1 MGDDAMT
8 KQEIRRRAEL
18 YVEREQSEPFREEI
32 KRILENEDWNEL
44 EERFWRDLD
53 FGTGGLRGLI
63 GGGSNR
69 INPVLITKATLGLAN
84 YILSHVPES
93 ERGVVIAYDS
103 RHYSDKFALE
113 AARVMAAKKV
123 RTFLF
128 SSLRPT
134 PVLSFAVRKKGAC
147 AGIMITA
154 SHNPAAYNGYKV
166 FWSDGA
172 QVVPP
177 HDLGIMD
184 EVRRVTG
191 SANTMNLEEAL
202 DSKLITMIDKEID
215 DAYTDL
221 VVSQSLKPELMKRHG
236 AAFKV
241 IYTPL
246 HGAGLIPVETTLE
259 KLGINVHTVR
269 EQKEPDGDFPTMEF
283 PNPEVASALEIAIE
297 LARKEDAD
305 LVMATDP
312 DADRLGIAAPE
323 EGEWILVTGNQLGA
337 MLTDYIF
344 RTRREQG
351 NLPANP
357 AFVNTIVSSALQN
370 RVAEFYGAKS
380 FRVLTGFKYIG
391 EKIRQFETEN
401 SYTYVFGG
409 EESYGYLVG
418 ASVRD
423 KDAVSAAA
431 MTAEMA
437 LWNRIRGKSLIDY
450 LRELWSRFGYWQ
462 EILISRDFEGQ
473 RGQETMAALMT
484 SLRDEPPTS
493 IALIEVI
500 EIRDF
505 RDGTTIVDGVREK
518 DIELPSSDVLQFVL
532 RGGALVTARPS
543 GTEPKIKFYA
553 SLCSENGA
561 EPERARKELETVFHG
576 IRTWI
581 GERIDSLHL

>member
-1 MGDDAMT
+1 MT

-18 YVEREQSEPFREEI
+18 YVEREQSEPFREDI
-32 KRILENEDWNEL
+32 RKLLENEDWNEL
-44 EERFWRDLD
+44 KERFWRDLD

-69 INPVLITKATLGLAN
+69 INPVSITRATLGLAN

-93 ERGVVIAYDS
+93 ARCVVIAYDS
-103 RHYSDKFALE
+103 RHYSDTFALE
-113 AARVMAAKKV
+113 AARVMAAKAI
-123 RTFLF
+123 RSFLF

-177 HDLGIMD
+177 HDRGIMS
-184 EVRRVTG
+184 EVRKVSG
-191 SANTMNLEEAL
+191 PAEVMDLEEAL
-202 DSKLITMIDKEID
+202 DSGLITMIDKEID
-215 DAYTDL
+215 EAYTGL
-221 VVSQSLKPELMKRHG
+221 VIAQSLNPELMKRQG
-236 AAFKV
+236 ATLKV
-241 IYTPL
+241 VYTPL
-246 HGAGLIPVETTLE
+246 HGAGRIPVETVLK
-259 KLGINVHTVR
+259 KLGISVHTVR
-269 EQKEPDGDFPTMEF
+269 EQEEPDGDFPTIEF
-283 PNPEVASALEIAIE
+283 PNPEEAPALKMAIE
-297 LARKEDAD
+297 LAGKEDAD

-312 DADRLGIAAPE
+312 DVDRLGIAVPE
-323 EGEWILVTGNQLGA
+323 GGEWILITGNQLGA
-337 MLTDYIF
+337 MLADYIF
-344 RTRREQG
+344 KTRGEQG

-357 AFVNTIVSSALQN
+357 AFVNTIVTSTLQN
-370 RVAEFYGAKS
+370 KIAEFYGAKS

-401 SYTYVFGG
+401 NYNYVFGG

-423 KDAVSAAA
+423 KDAISAAA

-437 LWNRIRGKSLIDY
+437 LWNRVRGKSLIEY

-462 EILISRDFEGQ
+462 EILISRNFEGQ
-473 RGQETMAALMT
+473 RGQETMNALMT
-484 SLRDEPPTS
+484 SLRDEPPSS
-493 IALIEVI
+493 IALIKVS

-505 RDGTTIVDGVREK
+505 RDGTTIANGVRK
-518 DIELPSSDVLQFVL
+518 KNIELPSSDVLQFVL
-532 RGGALVTARPS
+532 RDGGLVTARPS

-553 SLCSENGA
+553 SLYSKNGV
-561 EPERARKELETVFHG
+561 EPERAKKELETVFRG
-576 IRTWI
+576 IRSWI
-581 GERIDSLHL
+581 GERIDSLDL